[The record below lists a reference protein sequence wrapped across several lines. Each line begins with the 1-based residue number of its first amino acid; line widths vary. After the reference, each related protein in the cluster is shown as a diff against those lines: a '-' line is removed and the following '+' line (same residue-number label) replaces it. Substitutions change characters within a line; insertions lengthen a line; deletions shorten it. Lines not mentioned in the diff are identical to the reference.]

1 MHDEMNKGYASQES
15 ELATL
20 KAEEYN
26 ELDTADM
33 ELTGVQAVVHHTE
46 V

>member
-1 MHDEMNKGYASQES
+1 MHDDMNKGYASQES
-15 ELATL
+15 DVDELNAQ
-20 KAEEYN
+20 EYT
-26 ELDTADM
+26 ELDAADM